1 MINQLRSNL
10 IKVIN
15 QNNSIIMTNLQYQ
28 VNY

>member
-15 QNNSIIMTNLQYQ
+15 QNNTIIMTNLQYQ